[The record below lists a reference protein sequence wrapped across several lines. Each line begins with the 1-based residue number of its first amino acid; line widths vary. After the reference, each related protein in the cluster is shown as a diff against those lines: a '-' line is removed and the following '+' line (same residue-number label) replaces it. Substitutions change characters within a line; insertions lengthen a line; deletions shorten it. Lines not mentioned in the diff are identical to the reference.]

1 MPAKAKRIQLIYVVY
16 WILLAYII
24 AALVF
29 WFIALTRQN
38 LQMTSFKIEKLI
50 PASPTYSTDL
60 AKINKAKNSKI
71 AQYIGEGST
80 FLVLILTGAIFIF
93 RAVRR
98 QFKQNQEQQ
107 NFMMAITHEL
117 KTPIATTRLNLETLQ
132 KRQLEDPQRRRLIQ
146 NTLQEADRL
155 DALCNNLLVSSQM
168 ESKAYNLT
176 LEKIDWSI
184 LFQQCLADFKQRHPE
199 REIIAELLPASFI
212 NGDENLLHIA
222 ANNLLDNAQ
231 KYSPKDAPIIVV
243 MHRNS
248 DRISVEVIDK
258 GVGIPEEDKE
268 KIFEKFY
275 RVGNEATKRAK
286 GTGLGLYITSRIMQA
301 HKGLVVLSDAQNGG
315 SNFVLSLKAI

>member
-1 MPAKAKRIQLIYVVY
+1 
-16 WILLAYII
+16 
-24 AALVF
+24 
-29 WFIALTRQN
+29 
-38 LQMTSFKIEKLI
+38 MTTFKIEKLV
-50 PASPTYSTDL
+50 PSSPTYSKDL
-60 AKINKAKNSKI
+60 EKINRIKKSKT

-98 QFKQNQEQQ
+98 QFKQSQEQQ
-107 NFMMAITHEL
+107 SFMMAITHEL

-132 KRQLEDPQRRRLIQ
+132 KRQLEEPQRRRLIQ

-168 ESKAYNLT
+168 ESKAYNIT
-176 LEKIDWSI
+176 LEKIDWAI
-184 LFQQCLADFKQRHPE
+184 LFKQSLSDFKQRHPE
-199 REIIAELLPASFI
+199 REIIAELLAESFI

-231 KYSPKDAPIIVV
+231 KYSPKDAPIRVV

-248 DRISVEVIDK
+248 ERITVEVIDE
-258 GVGIPEEDKE
+258 GAGIPEEDKQ

-286 GTGLGLYITSRIMQA
+286 GTGLGLYITSKIMQA
-301 HKGLVVLSDAQNGG
+301 HKGLVAISDGHSGG
-315 SNFVLSLKAI
+315 SNFTLSLKAI